1 MCHGSVKKIVHTA
14 QSIRFARLAG
24 AKLNFLPNGF
34 TRLGPTNSSAGA
46 LAAIGIEAR
55 IVIPT
60 MIPSAC
66 VTVRDTVFSAHFRIL
81 SITPLSTR
89 ICVTART
96 SSAKMIA
103 PTTPEMPL
111 SIRPVLWP
119 RFAGIESNAAS
130 LIFPFNIPKAIAD
143 TLP

>member
-1 MCHGSVKKIVHTA
+1 MSAAVPIEGSGRFHCCAAAVNVPYQTITAMCHGSVKKIVHTA

-66 VTVRDTVFSAHFRIL
+66 VTVRDTVF
-81 SITPLSTR
+81 
-89 ICVTART
+89 
-96 SSAKMIA
+96 
-103 PTTPEMPL
+103 
-111 SIRPVLWP
+111 
-119 RFAGIESNAAS
+119 
-130 LIFPFNIPKAIAD
+130 
-143 TLP
+143 